1 MILDRTSLRGMGMS
15 VIPGI
20 TQLTPMASGQS
31 ARLNNG
37 MGFGL
42 GGLGIAWGESGGVP
56 DTSGFTVDEIINMAR
71 QGLVAWNAQ
80 TVFDINLDRL
90 QRGLPPIP
98 TTLAAPTV
106 NVGLAGI
113 SPAMLLLAAIALIYF
128 LKKK

>member
-1 MILDRTSLRGMGMS
+1 MGMS

-20 TQLTPMASGQS
+20 TQLTPMYSGQS

-42 GGLGIAWGESGGVP
+42 GAMGITWGESGGVP
-56 DTSGFTVDEIINMAR
+56 DTSSLTVDEIVNLAR
-71 QGLVAWNAQ
+71 QGLIAWNAQ
-80 TVFDINLDRL
+80 QVFDINLDRL

-98 TTLAAPTV
+98 TNLAAPTV

-113 SPAMLLLAAIALIYF
+113 SPAMLLLAAVALIYF